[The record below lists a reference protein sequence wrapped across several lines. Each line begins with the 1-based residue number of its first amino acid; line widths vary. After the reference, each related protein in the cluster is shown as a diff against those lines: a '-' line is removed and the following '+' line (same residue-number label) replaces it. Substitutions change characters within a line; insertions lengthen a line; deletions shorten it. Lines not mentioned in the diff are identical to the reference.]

1 VKASIPAG
9 RTLTRFAPAPTGY
22 LHLGHVASAL
32 YVWNLGRAA
41 GARVLL
47 RIDDHD
53 RQRCR
58 PEYERAL
65 LDDLDWLGFAADVFP
80 TSAFRAGRSDGRQSD
95 RGAIYAAAARQ
106 LAGSGLVYACACTRQ
121 DLARQRPADRAP
133 DFYPGTCRH
142 RALPLAPRGVVW
154 RVAIDDT
161 VETFDDGLLGPQ
173 VQRPAIQSGDVAI
186 RDRLGNWT
194 YQFVTAVDDFRMGI
208 DLVVRGRDLLESTG
222 RQIVIARLLGR
233 ATPAAYAH
241 HPLIMKTPAQKLS
254 KSDGDT
260 AVGELR
266 AAGWTAAAVIAE
278 AARLVGLP
286 DGGADAAGGFA
297 RGLS

>member
-1 VKASIPAG
+1 VIASIPAG
-9 RTLTRFAPAPTGY
+9 RTLTRFAPAPTGS

-32 YVWNLGRAA
+32 YVWGLGRAA

-47 RIDDHD
+47 RVDDHD

-65 LDDLDWLGFAADVFP
+65 LDDLDWLGFAPDVFP

-95 RGAIYAAAARQ
+95 RGAIHDAAARR
-106 LAGSGLVYACACTRQ
+106 LVDAGRVYGCTCTRQ
-121 DLARQRPADRAP
+121 DLARARPANHAP

-142 RALPLAPRGVVW
+142 RALPLASRGVVW
-154 RVAIDDT
+154 RVVIDDT
-161 VETFDDGLLGPQ
+161 IETFDDGLLGPQ
-173 VQRPAIQSGDVAI
+173 AQRPARQSGDIAI

-194 YQFVTAVDDFRMGI
+194 YQFVTAVDDFMMGI
-208 DLVVRGRDLLESTG
+208 DLVIRGRDLLESTG
-222 RQIVIARLLGR
+222 RQIAMARLLGR
-233 ATPAAYAH
+233 ETPAAYAH
-241 HPLIMKTPAQKLS
+241 HPLIMKAPGRKLS

-266 AAGWTAAAVIAE
+266 AAGWTAPAVIAE

-286 DGGADAAGGFA
+286 EGGARAAGGAA
-297 RGLS
+297 RGLP

>member
-1 VKASIPAG
+1 VTASIPPG

-32 YVWNLGRAA
+32 YVWELARAS
-41 GARVLL
+41 GARDRL
-47 RIDDHD
+47 RVDDHD

-65 LDDLDWLGFAADVFP
+65 LDDLDWLGFAPDVFP
-80 TSAFRAGRSDGRQSD
+80 TSAFRAGRSDGRQRD
-95 RGAIYAAAARQ
+95 RDAIYDAAARR
-106 LAGSGLVYACACTRQ
+106 LVDAGRVYACTCSRR
-121 DLARQRPADRAP
+121 DLAHARPANHAP
-133 DFYPGTCRH
+133 DFYSGTCRH
-142 RALPLAPRGVVW
+142 RALPLASRGIVW

-173 VQRPAIQSGDVAI
+173 VQRPARQSGDVAI

-194 YQFVTAVDDFRMGI
+194 YQFVTAVDDFMMGI
-208 DLVVRGRDLLESTG
+208 DLVIRGRDLLESTG
-222 RQIVIARLLGR
+222 RQIAIARLVGR
-233 ATPAAYAH
+233 GAPAAYAH
-241 HPLIMKTPAQKLS
+241 HPLIMKAPGRKLS

-266 AAGWTAAAVIAE
+266 AAGWTARAVIAE
-278 AARLVGLP
+278 AARLVGLA
-286 DGGADAAGGFA
+286 DRGASGAGGFA
-297 RGLS
+297 CRLT